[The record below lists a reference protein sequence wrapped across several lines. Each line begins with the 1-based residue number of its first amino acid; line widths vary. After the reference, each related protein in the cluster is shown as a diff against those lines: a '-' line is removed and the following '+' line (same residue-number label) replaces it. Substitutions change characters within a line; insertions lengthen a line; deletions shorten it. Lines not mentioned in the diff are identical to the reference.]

1 MRYRSISP
9 SAHISS
15 LSVSYYVELKLE
27 FPKRKL
33 LATAC
38 KGQSQRSSFHC
49 TFFSSSIRK
58 QRHWMC
64 SFSPGHHNTR
74 WVTVRCNAAP
84 FEALNNHD
92 PFDFDSNEN
101 TNININCIYSFF
113 SLANHIGKR
122 QTAVFRCLCLRLHAR
137 FAVGSFITRKTNPH
151 SSPPSNTP
159 FLSWARCFSLF

>member
-1 MRYRSISP
+1 MQMRYRSISP

-15 LSVSYYVELKLE
+15 LSVSCDVELKLE

-38 KGQSQRSSFHC
+38 RGQSQRSSFHC

-101 TNININCIYSFF
+101 TNINCIYSFF
-113 SLANHIGKR
+113 SLTNHIGKR
-122 QTAVFRCLCLRLHAR
+122 QTAVFT
-137 FAVGSFITRKTNPH
+137 FPH